1 MKFLIDTNI
10 CVALIRQKPK
20 ELIKQITTRRP
31 GDIGISMITIAELVH
46 GAQKSSRT
54 EQNMNA
60 LDQFLLP
67 LEIADFDQSA
77 AVIYGH
83 MRTYLENKGTI
94 IGSMDMLIAAHA
106 MSLEVA
112 LVTNNTR
119 EFKRIPN
126 LKIEDWMT

>member
-1 MKFLIDTNI
+1 MKYLLDTNI

-20 ELIKQITTRRP
+20 ELIKQITSHKP
-31 GDIGISMITIAELVH
+31 ADIGISTITIAELIYGV
-46 GAQKSSRT
+46 QKSSQKV
-54 EQNMNA
+54 QNMTA

-77 AVIYGH
+77 AVVYGH
-83 MRTYLENKGTI
+83 VRTYLENKGTL

-106 MSLEVA
+106 LSLDVS

-126 LKIEDWMT
+126 LKIVDWMT

>member
-1 MKFLIDTNI
+1 MKYLLDTNI
-10 CVALIRQKPK
+10 CVALIRHKPK
-20 ELIKQITTRRP
+20 TLIKQLTSHKP
-31 GDIGISMITIAELVH
+31 GDVGVSTITVAELVH
-46 GAQKSSRT
+46 GAQKSSQT
-54 EQNMNA
+54 EQNITA

-77 AVIYGH
+77 AVNYGYLC
-83 MRTYLENKGTI
+83 TYLESKGTL

-106 MSLEVA
+106 LSLNVS

-119 EFKRIPN
+119 EFKRVPN

>member
-31 GDIGISMITIAELVH
+31 GDIGISTITIAELVH
-46 GAQKSSRT
+46 GAQKSSQT

-83 MRTYLENKGTI
+83 IRTYLENKGTI

>member
-1 MKFLIDTNI
+1 MKYLLDTNI

-20 ELIKQITTRRP
+20 DLIKQITSYKP
-31 GDIGISMITIAELVH
+31 GDIGISTITIAELIY
-46 GAQKSSRT
+46 GTQKSIRT
-54 EQNMNA
+54 EQNMTA

-77 AVIYGH
+77 AVVYGH
-83 MRTYLENKGTI
+83 IRTYLENKGTL

-106 MSLEVA
+106 LSLDLA

-119 EFKRIPN
+119 EFKRVPN